1 MDLDWYKQ
9 HRENTFRR
17 KDYLP
22 RRQMLY
28 VKVSKKCVA
37 EVVSLPR
44 RPILCR
50 RDDQNAADVS
60 KIFRRRVQGFRRRV
74 QNILQ
79 TRSKYFADTSKDF
92 ADASKIF
99 RRRVQGFRRRV
110 QRFHRRRGNAAD
122 ATSYRG
128 CDMLPHFTVLIPLGS
143 CHQRRYWTYSRTII
157 TPGHVSQFTPV
168 INSVQLLMKRNK
180 LINGRN
186 TELNVSYTCAIC
198 RENGCP

>member
-1 MDLDWYKQ
+1 MKTHFAEKTTYLTNVICLSVKKMCRPSGILAEATS

-28 VKVSKKCVA
+28 VTVSKKLFA

-44 RPILCR
+44 RPTLCR

-60 KIFRRRVQGFRRRV
+60 KIFRRRVKGFRRRI
-74 QNILQ
+74 QNILP
-79 TRSKYFADTSKDF
+79 TRLRISPTRPKYFADASKDF

-122 ATSYRG
+122 ATNYHVYSDFLDPLHYVAAPKLWNSCPKDERN
-128 CDMLPHFTVLIPLGS
+128 CTVVGVFKSKLE
-143 CHQRRYWTYSRTII
+143 TIL
-157 TPGHVSQFTPV
+157 V
-168 INSVQLLMKRNK
+168 
-180 LINGRN
+180 
-186 TELNVSYTCAIC
+186 
-198 RENGCP
+198 